1 MTLHAAWTRG
11 ARRGRPLCGGTGPAT
26 AAWRRAT
33 CEACVREMARLQR
46 KRPVQLP
53 PVFRGPA
60 PAELAATHR
69 IPVNRAAL
77 AILSFRKRKR
87 RREPDGP

>member
-1 MTLHAAWTRG
+1 
-11 ARRGRPLCGGTGPAT
+11 
-26 AAWRRAT
+26 
-33 CEACVREMARLQR
+33 MARLQR